1 MAADSKTVNGN
12 YGAQYPH
19 SKAESFVPS
28 QGLNASNGNTPV
40 GVSGEDVATTTAPTS
55 SEPTGA
61 GEANKAPSKDE
72 VGWYFVESYY
82 TTLSKNPETLYLY
95 YNKQSQFVSGVETQK
110 VDVSV
115 GQRAINDR
123 IKQLEFQDCK
133 VIGEISNKAAAHRK
147 FVQTFVLAE
156 QPKGYFVLNDIFR
169 YILEDEEEEMEDG
182 EVASEEAAPTLDPEP
197 EPEHDAEQ
205 VDKKLEE
212 EILKPNPDRDVPND
226 ATPANPYTPSEVV
239 EVAEDAPAAA
249 VKGSDEDP
257 AEILE
262 QAANTAS
269 VTAED
274 ESQAEK
280 PRDPDPTPVASPP
293 RSAKVAP
300 VDSISSAA
308 PAAPPKPAAPKTW
321 ANLVAANRVAPPAVP
336 NGASSNNSSAIP
348 LATQPKATPSST
360 NQSVTPPA
368 SANEDAPAK
377 TQQNGN
383 AGWQMAGSDNSK
395 KQGRQHS
402 QSVPG
407 SQENVLGYVKNVTD
421 KVDASILKT
430 TLAQYGKLVYFD
442 VSRPKNC
449 AFVEFAD
456 AAAYNAAVAANPH
469 SIGGEQIYVEERR
482 PRANA
487 YGGNFAGR
495 GGMRGGR
502 GGNEGRPGSS
512 QGRGGFPKDGGRG
525 GYVNRGGRGG
535 NVPPRGRGQSQ
546 AA

>member
-1 MAADSKTVNGN
+1 MHPKSCLGTRV
-12 YGAQYPH
+12 YPQE
-19 SKAESFVPS
+19 ES
-28 QGLNASNGNTPV
+28 L
-40 GVSGEDVATTTAPTS
+40 
-55 SEPTGA
+55 
-61 GEANKAPSKDE
+61 
-72 VGWYFVESYY
+72 
-82 TTLSKNPETLYLY
+82 
-95 YNKQSQFVSGVETQK
+95 
-110 VDVSV
+110 
-115 GQRAINDR
+115 IR
-123 IKQLEFQDCK
+123 IFL
-133 VIGEISNKAAAHRK
+133 I
-147 FVQTFVLAE
+147 
-156 QPKGYFVLNDIFR
+156 
-169 YILEDEEEEMEDG
+169 
-182 EVASEEAAPTLDPEP
+182 AAPTLDPEP
-197 EPEHDAEQ
+197 EPVPEPATLTSSADPAQQEHDAEQ

-226 ATPANPYTPSEVV
+226 ATPANRYTPSEVV

-293 RSAKVAP
+293 KSAKVAP
-300 VDSISSAA
+300 VDSISS
-308 PAAPPKPAAPKTW
+308 AAPPKPAAPKTW

-348 LATQPKATPSST
+348 LATQPKAIQSST

-402 QSVPG
+402 QSMPG

-442 VSRPKNC
+442 VSRPKVCIDAVPSLKYLNLNHEQNC

-535 NVPPRGRGQSQ
+535 NVPPRGRGQPQ